1 MLTRIGWRRR
11 APVGVPQEILDVDK
25 VSIRYFVF
33 CRFAPPVR
41 Q

>member
-1 MLTRIGWRRR
+1 MLTRIGWWRR
-11 APVGVPQEILDVDK
+11 APVWVPQEIVDVHE
-25 VSIRYFVF
+25 VSIRYFIF